1 MDLFQFSIWWFLC
14 YIGLNATLI
23 YMLNCYFKDNVSPP
37 PWTSLLVVAFLYPTI
52 KLYPNYQKGSA
63 DLLMFFGTYAVV
75 TLIPFSQMAVLTTK
89 IIADI
94 LINNDDFNP
103 SNLKNYLS
111 EIKIPLDTYLSTGKY
126 QEAIEFLKE
135 QQKLKR
141 YAKDYRICIEIATIA
156 MSNLN
161 DLKLAMSEYS
171 RVLVITK
178 KPEAL
183 AYSLFRM
190 ADIYALKEETR
201 DKARECLVRLIQ
213 DFHKTE
219 YGKNAELKLHFMDM
233 QDKGLIDEHEF
244 EITESDP
251 SKPDMIQTDESG
263 NQLVF
268 GADTGQLAFGTETS
282 SLINAS
288 PGAYEQAVA
297 IAKEGATEEQK
308 DSGAKEYQA
317 LLQRSIEKGGKKDQ
331 KLASNLAR
339 EKVSSLLM
347 PMKNMKSDKD
357 SLLLKRSQ
365 TFSRDSYQSL
375 LNSSMEKNAAKK
387 QQTGGTGLLR
397 EAKKRS
403 GTLSG
408 TGSLRLSP
416 SSRLGASRPPVMS
429 DSEAYQMMLSRQGVK
444 LLDQKSDPSKQ
455 NNKVN
460 VREDGLTGFTRLNRM
475 RRPKE

>member
-1 MDLFQFSIWWFLC
+1 MDLFQFSIWWILC
-14 YIGLNATLI
+14 YIGLNATLM

-37 PWTSLLVVAFLYPTI
+37 PWTSLLVVGFLYPTI
-52 KLYPNYQKGSA
+52 KLYPDFQQGSG
-63 DLLMFFGTYAVV
+63 DLLIFFGTYAVV
-75 TLIPFSQMAVLTTK
+75 TLIPFSQMAVITTK
-89 IIADI
+89 VIADI

-126 QEAIEFLKE
+126 KEAIEFLKE
-135 QQKLKR
+135 KQQLKR

-161 DLKLAMSEYS
+161 DLRLAMSEYS
-171 RVLVITK
+171 RVLLITK

-190 ADIYALKEETR
+190 ADIYALKDETR
-201 DKARECLVRLIQ
+201 DKARECLERLTH

-233 QDKGLIDEHEF
+233 QDKGLIDEQEF

-268 GADTGQLAFGTETS
+268 GADTS
-282 SLINAS
+282 SLINSS

-297 IAKEGATEEQK
+297 IAEEGAAQDGAAQGQT
-308 DSGAKEYQA
+308 SGEREYQA
-317 LLQRSIEKGGKKDQ
+317 LLQRSMEKGGKKDQ
-331 KLASNLAR
+331 KLASNIAK

-365 TFSRDSYQSL
+365 SFSRDSYQSL
-375 LNSSMEKNAAKK
+375 LNSSLEKNAAKK
-387 QQTGGTGLLR
+387 QHTGNTGLLR
-397 EAKKRS
+397 DAKNRS
-403 GTLSG
+403 GVLPS

-416 SSRLGASRPPVMS
+416 SSKLGASRPPVMS
-429 DSEAYQMMLSRQGVK
+429 DSEAYQMMLSRQGIK
-444 LLDQKSDPSKQ
+444 LLEQKSDPSKQ

-460 VREDGLTGFTRLNRM
+460 VRDDGLTGFTRLNRM
-475 RRPKE
+475 RRPKG